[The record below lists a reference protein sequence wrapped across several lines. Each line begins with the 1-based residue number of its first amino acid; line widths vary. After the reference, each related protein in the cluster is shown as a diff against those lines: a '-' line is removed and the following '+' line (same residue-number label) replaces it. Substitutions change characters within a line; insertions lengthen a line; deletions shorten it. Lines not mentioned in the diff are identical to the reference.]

1 MPSLHFSVTIPQI
14 PSLSPPHPN
23 LFKILTLPLPPS
35 QNPRPH
41 HLRRPLPIRSTSQ
54 NPLFRRDLLLRNP
67 TSTIV
72 SAGRSKKKPGGP
84 SPGRIE
90 GNAEV
95 RRQAKENTRKRSRR
109 LAENIF
115 YRRNNP
121 KNRNQADDFT
131 EEELEMIGLG
141 YDRAVRFMEKD
152 DPRLRHP
159 HDWYKYGQYGPY
171 SWRGLVVGPPIR
183 GRFSDERVAL
193 YGEVRDHEEWEEI
206 ERFEMGS
213 DYSERL
219 ESLDRDRLRHY
230 WVFVRHPNWRPSE
243 RAWQQ
248 WTLASEV
255 AVEATEGERI
265 DKWSMMGRLGNL
277 TRTAITQCAAWVR
290 PDIIYVKRP
299 VYQCRF
305 EPQDDFFRA
314 LVPLLDP
321 DTERDYVFEVRLDDG
336 RVEARTYFG
345 GLCAMVRASPKA
357 FVDDVVDAYERL
369 SEEWKSECLGFLLEN
384 HPMELLHPYTREW
397 KAKLEEMELGCDAP
411 DEEDDDNDDDS
422 GTEIVD
428 WMEEDIDDGEE
439 ENSMIDV
446 GEGEEM
452 RDETEEEKSEEEE
465 PEENEQFWKE
475 RFEKALSSNE
485 VMERLVK
492 KSVETST
499 KFYNSQLKTMEEEKQ
514 RMESEAVNKQQRREW
529 KDREWIINGGGR
541 GPRRRIRR
549 SRIPPEMFLRAAVRP
564 FNYRN
569 LVKEIVLLRHAIVDG
584 DVCGEG

>member
-1 MPSLHFSVTIPQI
+1 MGFFIEHQSLGDNHSKTPPPPPPTPHSIHLPK
-14 PSLSPPHPN
+14 PLLLPRPPH
-23 LFKILTLPLPPS
+23 
-35 QNPRPH
+35 
-41 HLRRPLPIRSTSQ
+41 
-54 NPLFRRDLLLRNP
+54 RNP
-67 TSTIV
+67 TSIIV

-95 RRQAKENTRKRSRR
+95 RRQAKENARKRSRR

-265 DKWSMMGRLGNL
+265 DKWSLMGRLGNL

-305 EPQDDFFRA
+305 EPQDYFFRA

-336 RVEARTYFG
+336 RVEACTYFG

-357 FVDDVVDAYERL
+357 FVDDVVDA
-369 SEEWKSECLGFLLEN
+369 
-384 HPMELLHPYTREW
+384 EW

-411 DEEDDDNDDDS
+411 DEEDDDNDDDR
-422 GTEIVD
+422 GAEIVD

-439 ENSMIDV
+439 EDSMIDV
-446 GEGEEM
+446 GQEEEM
-452 RDETEEEKSEEEE
+452 RDETEEDKSEEEEE

-485 VMERLVK
+485 AMERLAK

-499 KFYNSQLKTMEEEKQ
+499 KFYNSQMKTMEEKQ
-514 RMESEAVNKQQRREW
+514 RVESEAVNKQQRREW
-529 KDREWIINGGGR
+529 KDRDWIINGGGR

-569 LVKEIVLLRHAIVDG
+569 W
-584 DVCGEG
+584 